1 MVCAPVCGYVLL
13 SAKYVRV
20 GNSKGVEHKAH
31 LTYTGRAAFDFTAVT
46 SDLLKCQLEKDHNP
60 CFKMF
65 LYAPL
70 SKKLG
75 GLCENKLLLLI
86 CQVGNL
92 SELWLRADPNK
103 MFLTAMTVLH

>member
-1 MVCAPVCGYVLL
+1 MEY
-13 SAKYVRV
+13 
-20 GNSKGVEHKAH
+20 KAH
-31 LTYTGRAAFDFTAVT
+31 LTYTGRAAFDFAAVI

-60 CFKMF
+60 CFKIF
-65 LYAPL
+65 VYAPL

>member
-1 MVCAPVCGYVLL
+1 MENG
-13 SAKYVRV
+13 
-20 GNSKGVEHKAH
+20 KGVEHKAH
-31 LTYTGRAAFDFTAVT
+31 LIYTGRAAFDFVVVA

-70 SKKLG
+70 STKLG
-75 GLCENKLLLLI
+75 KLCENKLLLLV

-92 SELWLRADPNK
+92 SELWLRAGPNK
-103 MFLTAMTVLH
+103 CFSQL

>member
-1 MVCAPVCGYVLL
+1 MSPQTVYEYVPL
-13 SAKYVRV
+13 STKYLRV
-20 GNSKGVEHKAH
+20 ENSKGLEHKAH
-31 LTYTGRAAFDFTAVT
+31 LVYTRRSAFDFVVVT

-70 SKKLG
+70 STKLG
-75 GLCENKLLLLI
+75 ELCENKLLLLV

-92 SELWLRADPNK
+92 SELWLRAGPNK
-103 MFLTAMTVLH
+103 MFLTAMTALH